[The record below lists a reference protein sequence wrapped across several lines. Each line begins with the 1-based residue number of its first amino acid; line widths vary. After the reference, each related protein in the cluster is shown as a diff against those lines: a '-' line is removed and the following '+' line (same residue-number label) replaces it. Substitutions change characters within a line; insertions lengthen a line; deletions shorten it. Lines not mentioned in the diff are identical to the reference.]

1 MYNVSDYIAAFLAEV
16 QCTNVHGLMGGGAAG
31 LNDGFI
37 RHPDI
42 NYLCY
47 HHEQSA
53 AYAALGEARMK
64 ERWGIVN
71 PTTGC
76 GGTNCYTPILNAWQD
91 SIPLIAISGNVNCD
105 TLSSTWREIYD
116 INVRAYGV
124 QENDI
129 VSAVAPI
136 TKFAKLVKNA
146 DDIPEIITEAFYHAA
161 IGRKGPSWIDVPA
174 DVQHKPIASI
184 LISQI
189 PETVR
194 ELNLRINEAK
204 LEHEE
209 SSKYE
214 ELAIKLSTSQRPLIL
229 LGGGVSNDTNEK
241 NLVSS
246 FILKHGIPTVA
257 TYAATNV
264 ISHDSPLYLG
274 AIGIKGNRAANF
286 ALQNADMLVVLGSRL
301 PYAVIGYDVN
311 NFASHAEIYVVDI
324 DKDELAK
331 NSITFPNRLISIHGT
346 AGAFCR
352 AAMHYSYNVS
362 KDWLNKCS
370 ATKYAWDI
378 IVENK
383 KHFDYNGLSIYHVME
398 ELNSSYYDQCN
409 FVVDAGSISYVAP
422 TALKYKSDRS
432 FIFSPAQ
439 ADMGCALPSAI
450 GVASSSNKRT
460 ICITGDGS
468 LMSNLQELA
477 SINNNC
483 NNLTI
488 VVLNNGGYLSITN
501 TQRNNYGENR
511 VFGEHEGRGLSFPNY
526 QKLCDVF
533 NLKYNYVQALE
544 DLSSLRNEANQ
555 FIEIDC
561 IKLETI
567 APYQARINGHQAGA
581 FDMAPFI
588 HKDELISYASV
599 PLKFVR

>member
-1 MYNVSDYIAAFLAEV
+1 MYNVSDYIAAFLAEI

-47 HHEQSA
+47 HHEQGA
-53 AYAALGEARMK
+53 AYAALGEARLK
-64 ERWGIVN
+64 GRWGIVN

-105 TLSSTWREIYD
+105 TLSSTWREIFD
-116 INVRAYGV
+116 ISVRAYGV

-129 VSAVAPI
+129 ISAVAPI

-146 DDIPEIITEAFYHAA
+146 DDIAEIMTEAFYHAA

-174 DVQHKPIASI
+174 DVQHDPIASS

-189 PETVR
+189 AESVR
-194 ELNLRINEAK
+194 DLNLRINEAK

-214 ELAIKLSTSQRPLIL
+214 ELAIKLSSSQRPLIL
-229 LGGGVSNDTNEK
+229 LGGGVANDTNEK
-241 NLVSS
+241 KIVSS
-246 FILKHGIPTVA
+246 FILKHGIPTVT

-264 ISHDSPLYLG
+264 IIHDSPLYLG

-286 ALQNADMLVVLGSRL
+286 ALQNADMLIVLGSRL
-301 PYAVIGYDVN
+301 PYAAIGYDVK
-311 NFASHAEIYVVDI
+311 NFALHAEIYVVDI
-324 DKDELAK
+324 DEDELAK
-331 NSITFPNRLISIHGT
+331 NSITFPNRLTSIQGT

-352 AAMHYSYNVS
+352 AAMHYNYNIS
-362 KDWLNKCS
+362 KEWLNKCS
-370 ATKYAWDI
+370 GTKYAWDI
-378 IVENK
+378 IAENK

-422 TALKYKSDRS
+422 TALKYTSDRS

-533 NLKYNYVQALE
+533 DLKYSRVQTLQ
-544 DLSSLRNEANQ
+544 DLSFLRNEANQ
-555 FIEIDC
+555 FIEVDC

-567 APYQARINGHQAGA
+567 APYQARINGYQAGA
-581 FDMAPFI
+581 FDMAPFLD
-588 HKDELISYASV
+588 KDELNSYSSV
-599 PLKFVR
+599 PLKFAR